1 MKLGDLLNRL
11 AAKQG
16 LQNNQTLID
25 LLSNADFANNNI
37 KMLMLKERRAEE
49 QIMRKAIAMR
59 DNLISELVQ

>member
-16 LQNNQTLID
+16 LQNNQALID

-37 KMLMLKERRAEE
+37 KMLMLKERRSEE
-49 QIMRKAIAMR
+49 QIMRKAIAMS
-59 DNLISELVQ
+59 DNLISE

>member
-49 QIMRKAIAMR
+49 QIMRKAIAMS
-59 DNLISELVQ
+59 DNLISE

>member
-25 LLSNADFANNNI
+25 LLSNAELANNNI

-49 QIMRKAIAMR
+49 QIMRKAIAMS
-59 DNLISELVQ
+59 DNLISE

>member
-16 LQNNQTLID
+16 LQNDQTLID

-37 KMLMLKERRAEE
+37 KMLMLKERRTEE
-49 QIMRKAIAMR
+49 QIMRKAIAMS
-59 DNLISELVQ
+59 DNLISE

>member
-16 LQNNQTLID
+16 LQDNQTLID

-49 QIMRKAIAMR
+49 QIMRKAIAMS
-59 DNLISELVQ
+59 DNLISE

>member
-1 MKLGDLLNRL
+1 MKLGYLLNRL

-37 KMLMLKERRAEE
+37 KMLMLKERRTEE
-49 QIMRKAIAMR
+49 QIMRKAIAMS
-59 DNLISELVQ
+59 DNLISE

>member
-37 KMLMLKERRAEE
+37 KMLMLKERRTEE
-49 QIMRKAIAMR
+49 QIMRKAIAMS
-59 DNLISELVQ
+59 DNLISE

>member
-1 MKLGDLLNRL
+1 MRLGDLLNRL

-25 LLSNADFANNNI
+25 LLSNAELANNNI

-49 QIMRKAIAMR
+49 QIMRKAIAMS
-59 DNLISELVQ
+59 DNLISE

>member
-1 MKLGDLLNRL
+1 L

-25 LLSNADFANNNI
+25 LLSNAELANNNI

-49 QIMRKAIAMR
+49 QIMRKAIAMS
-59 DNLISELVQ
+59 DNLISE

>member
-16 LQNNQTLID
+16 LQNNQALID

-49 QIMRKAIAMR
+49 QIMRKAIAMS
-59 DNLISELVQ
+59 DNLISE

>member
-1 MKLGDLLNRL
+1 MRLGDLLNRL

-49 QIMRKAIAMR
+49 QIMRKAIAMS
-59 DNLISELVQ
+59 DNLISE

>member
-11 AAKQG
+11 AVKQG

-49 QIMRKAIAMR
+49 QIMRKAIAMS
-59 DNLISELVQ
+59 DNLISE